1 MGHVER
7 VFQNTDRLDAR
18 RLTLNNLK
26 LKWIVARFV
35 GRARPRACEAAQIAP
50 GPREPRQGTRLPRAG
65 ATRRGSRGSAP
76 GPGRPRAG
84 GRGSRAAGPRGR
96 VRGGQGATREGR
108 WEPRRRGPGQPCS
121 GGGGARE
128 PRQGPHRGGAR
139 EPRYQ
144 VARGA
149 RTQGRTRERALG
161 REWRRERGEGRGAH
175 LGDPNPAITVTGA
188 PRAQGRRERDG
199 RERIVR
205 GKIE

>member
-121 GGGGARE
+121 GGGGGKGAAPGTAPGR
-128 PRQGPHRGGAR
+128 RQGAALPGRQGGAHAG
-139 EPRYQ
+139 ENK
-144 VARGA
+144 GA
-149 RTQGRTRERALG
+149 RAWKGVEERER
-161 REWRRERGEGRGAH
+161 RGEGSSPWGSKS
-175 LGDPNPAITVTGA
+175 GDNRHRST
-188 PRAQGRRERDG
+188 
-199 RERIVR
+199 
-205 GKIE
+205 